1 MRLTHP
7 NSVCEAA
14 LSATPAG
21 ARAAQAPRAH
31 RALLVTYLFPPTGGS
46 GVQRAAKLAKYL
58 PRFGWELDVLT
69 AAHDRFPWRD
79 ESLLDDVRTAH
90 AHRVEGYEPAC
101 VARRVASWLAR
112 LPGLNDKREWLEAGL
127 QWRLARLTD
136 GLGLGQGESLWS
148 SAAVRQGIALC
159 RTCKLEAVI
168 STGPPHFV
176 HQAARRIARG
186 ACLPWLADLRD
197 PLVSDFDRR
206 ADDAGPRT
214 TGSDRSNLSS
224 PTRSRTSDLKAHGRV
239 LERSILARADAITT
253 TCTALAADLCMRYPQ
268 RWPDIACISNGF
280 DPDDIAPHRHD
291 VRKDPQVCRF
301 VAAGAFYGRRE
312 IARLVQP
319 LRSVLER
326 NPQWSG
332 RVRLA
337 IAGTLDAE
345 QRQRWERERPGW
357 MELLGY
363 LDHGAAVRL
372 AAEAACAIVV
382 VPRCEH
388 GMLSVPG
395 KTFELLALPTH
406 VLGLVPAGS
415 DAERILV
422 ETGAATAAAFEDARA
437 VAEAMERIIRA
448 HLAGTLET
456 NRPPRAIERY
466 DRSGI
471 ARQFAERLDRLVGER
486 RSAAP
491 WNTTAEGVTEVA

>member
-112 LPGLNDKREWLEAGL
+112 
-127 QWRLARLTD
+127 
-136 GLGLGQGESLWS
+136 
-148 SAAVRQGIALC
+148 
-159 RTCKLEAVI
+159 
-168 STGPPHFV
+168 
-176 HQAARRIARG
+176 
-186 ACLPWLADLRD
+186 LPWLADLRD